1 MPAQFHNGHPMSD
14 DQVDALVLLL
24 KSGATDTSE
33 QAINDAI
40 ATGILDEA

>member
-1 MPAQFHNGHPMSD
+1 MPAQFSNGHAMD
-14 DQVDALVLLL
+14 ADQVDALVLLI